1 MTLSLIKNVEADIV
15 ASHNKQQNGFEIEAI
30 VSKGELSYLEA
41 TTHWLEENSV
51 PEGNFGRYIPQAI
64 IEKIMNEAIDDNL
77 LRPSV
82 ARTQKTNTLD
92 FLL

>member
-1 MTLSLIKNVEADIV
+1 MEPLNVLLD
-15 ASHNKQQNGFEIEAI
+15 KQQNGFYIESI
-30 VSKGELSYLEA
+30 VAKGELNYLEA
-41 TTHWLEENSV
+41 TTLFLEENSI
-51 PEGNFGRYIPQAI
+51 PESLFSRYIPTGI
-64 IEKIMNEAIDDNL
+64 VDKIRNEAIDDKL

>member
-1 MTLSLIKNVEADIV
+1 MTLSLIKNTEVDIA
-15 ASHNKQQNGFEIEAI
+15 ASHNKQQNGFDIEAL
-30 VSKGELSYLEA
+30 VALGEHTYLEA
-41 TTHWLEENSV
+41 TTMWLEENSV
-51 PEGNFGRYIPQAI
+51 PEGNFSRYIPQAI